1 MSGVNENIT
10 SHQNLT
16 KINLDPSEETRDS
29 FNENFK
35 RFFPKNREGKVKKHF
50 LDKKMKRTKSKQ
62 IKKNSKDNNSKN
74 FQ

>member
-10 SHQNLT
+10 SYQNLI

-35 RFFPKNREGKVKKHF
+35 
-50 LDKKMKRTKSKQ
+50 
-62 IKKNSKDNNSKN
+62 
-74 FQ
+74 

>member
-10 SHQNLT
+10 SHQNLI

-35 RFFPKNREGKVKKHF
+35 GLFPKNKEGKVKKIIIQ
-50 LDKKMKRTKSKQ
+50 K
-62 IKKNSKDNNSKN
+62 
-74 FQ
+74 

>member
-10 SHQNLT
+10 SHQNLI

-35 RFFPKNREGKVKKHF
+35 RFFPKNKEGKVKKHF
-50 LDKKMKRTKSKQ
+50 LDKKMKRTK
-62 IKKNSKDNNSKN
+62 
-74 FQ
+74 